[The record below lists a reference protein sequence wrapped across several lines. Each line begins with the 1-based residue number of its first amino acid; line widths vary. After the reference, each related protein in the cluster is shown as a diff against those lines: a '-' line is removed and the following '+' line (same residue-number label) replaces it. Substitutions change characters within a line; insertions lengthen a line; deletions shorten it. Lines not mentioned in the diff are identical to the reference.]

1 MKKRIAASTVA
12 LVAWVAL
19 AAAQTPTTCSKIWLG
34 KEAEIEEALRTA
46 EVERIEEVPLGVTK
60 PKRAFFVAGAPID
73 SAAWKP
79 LPPRIRQGYMESYKA
94 EIAAYEMDKLLDL
107 QMVPPYVERKIR
119 GLSGA
124 MALWVEAVKGWS
136 IKEPVV
142 GPDGPEWE
150 KQVIRMKL
158 FDQLIGNIDRNQGN
172 LLYDSEYH
180 LILIDHSRAFTK
192 VRDLKKIAAV
202 SRVDREFWD
211 RIMSLT
217 EEQLQTAL
225 GPWLGKGEIQAIML
239 RREAMKS
246 QIDKLVAQR
255 GEAVFV
261 P

>member
-1 MKKRIAASTVA
+1 MKKRLVASVA

-34 KEAEIEEALRTA
+34 KEAEIEEFLRTA
-46 EVERIEEVPLGVTK
+46 EIERIEEVPLGVTK
-60 PKRAFFVAGAPID
+60 PKRAFFVAGSPIA
-73 SAAWKP
+73 SAVWKP
-79 LPPRIRQGYMESYKA
+79 LPPRMRQGYIESYKA

-107 QMVPPYVERKIR
+107 QMVPPYVERRVKGNVGTI
-119 GLSGA
+119 
-124 MALWVEAVKGWS
+124 ALWVEEVKGWKIS
-136 IKEPVV
+136 EPVV

-180 LILIDHSRAFTK
+180 LILIDHSRAFTSRK
-192 VRDLKKIAAV
+192 NLANIASVSKI
-202 SRVDREFWD
+202 DREFWD
-211 RIMSLT
+211 RIMGLT
-217 EEQLQTAL
+217 EEQLQATL
-225 GPWLGKGEIQAIML
+225 GPWLGKSELKAVL
-239 RREAMKS
+239 ARRDAMKAN
-246 QIDKLVAQR
+246 IDKLVAQR